1 MMRLILSVL
10 TITLVQAASIAQ
22 YTFSAE
28 KMAPCTEIKNQQKT
42 GTCWSFATTSFL
54 ESEAI
59 RMGQKDIDLSE
70 MYVVHNIY
78 KDKAAN
84 YVLRQG
90 KANFSQGALAHD
102 LIRAVAKHGVIPES
116 VYSGRDNEEE
126 SYNHSELE
134 KGLKGFL
141 DGIISAKKID
151 SYNWQNA
158 VDAILDVYMGDT
170 PESFAM
176 GGDMKMTAETYAR
189 KLKFDVKDYVNLS
202 SFSHHPF
209 YNSFILEVPDNYSN
223 GSFYNLPID
232 DFMNTIEFALMEG
245 YTVAWDGDVSEK
257 GFSSKNGLAILPVT
271 QSKEQWTKPVLEQK
285 VTQQSRQDD
294 FMSFNTTD
302 DHLMHMI
309 GVALDQKGNKY
320 FIIKNSWGEVSDYKG
335 FLYMSEAYV
344 RAKTVAVLMHKD
356 AIPAPTSKKLFKSNK

>member
-1 MMRLILSVL
+1 MIRLILSVL
-10 TITLVQAASIAQ
+10 TITAVQATSIAQ
-22 YTFSAE
+22 YTFSTE
-28 KMAPCTEIKNQQKT
+28 KMAPCTEVKNQQNT

-59 RMGQKDIDLSE
+59 RMGQQDVDLSE
-70 MYVVHNIY
+70 MYVVQNIY

-102 LIRAVAKHGVIPES
+102 LIRAVTKHGVVPES
-116 VYSGRDNEEE
+116 VYSGRDNEEDA
-126 SYNHSELE
+126 YNHSELE

-141 DGIISAKKID
+141 DGIISARKID

-158 VDAILDVYMGDT
+158 VDAILDVYMGDA
-170 PESFAM
+170 PESFVLE
-176 GGDMKMTAETYAR
+176 GDMKMTAKTYAH
-189 KLKFDVKDYVNLS
+189 KLKLDVKDYVNLS

-232 DFMNTIEFALMEG
+232 DLMNTIEFALMEG

-257 GFSSKNGLAILPVT
+257 GFSSKNGLALLPVT
-271 QSKEQWTKPVLEQK
+271 QSEEQWKKPVLEQK

-294 FMSFNTTD
+294 FMNYSTTD
-302 DHLMHMI
+302 DHLMHMV

-344 RAKTVAVLMHKD
+344 RAKTVAVLVHKN
-356 AIPAPTSKKLFKSNK
+356 AIPAPTSKKLFTSNR

>member
-1 MMRLILSVL
+1 
-10 TITLVQAASIAQ
+10 
-22 YTFSAE
+22 
-28 KMAPCTEIKNQQKT
+28 
-42 GTCWSFATTSFL
+42 
-54 ESEAI
+54 
-59 RMGQKDIDLSE
+59 
-70 MYVVHNIY
+70 
-78 KDKAAN
+78 
-84 YVLRQG
+84 
-90 KANFSQGALAHD
+90 
-102 LIRAVAKHGVIPES
+102 
-116 VYSGRDNEEE
+116 
-126 SYNHSELE
+126 
-134 KGLKGFL
+134 
-141 DGIISAKKID
+141 
-151 SYNWQNA
+151 
-158 VDAILDVYMGDT
+158 MGDT
-170 PESFAM
+170 PESFVM

-189 KLKFDVKDYVNLS
+189 KLKLDVKDYVNLS

>member
-170 PESFAM
+170 PESFVM

-189 KLKFDVKDYVNLS
+189 KLKLDVRTMLISHLS
-202 SFSHHPF
+202 HI
-209 YNSFILEVPDNYSN
+209 IL
-223 GSFYNLPID
+223 F
-232 DFMNTIEFALMEG
+232 TI
-245 YTVAWDGDVSEK
+245 
-257 GFSSKNGLAILPVT
+257 
-271 QSKEQWTKPVLEQK
+271 VL
-285 VTQQSRQDD
+285 
-294 FMSFNTTD
+294 F
-302 DHLMHMI
+302 
-309 GVALDQKGNKY
+309 
-320 FIIKNSWGEVSDYKG
+320 
-335 FLYMSEAYV
+335 
-344 RAKTVAVLMHKD
+344 
-356 AIPAPTSKKLFKSNK
+356 